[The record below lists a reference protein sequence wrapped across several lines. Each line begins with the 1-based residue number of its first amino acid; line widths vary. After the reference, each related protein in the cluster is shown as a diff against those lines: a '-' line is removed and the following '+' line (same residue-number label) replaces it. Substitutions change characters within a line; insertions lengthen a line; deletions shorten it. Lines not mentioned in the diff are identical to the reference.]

1 MAHVRSLFFKGP
13 LSDVENK
20 AVKAF
25 KLGRPS
31 DVIWN
36 ITNKCN
42 LLCDHCYMAA
52 DCTSLP
58 NELSDEETIALVHQM
73 GERELPALFLSGGE
87 PMMRKNFWEILEL
100 ARSYGI
106 RVTVSTNCT
115 LMNREAAKRLKANGI
130 DWIATSLYG
139 PAEFHDAMVGV
150 PGTRDRVIEAIKILR
165 EEGVNVAIKTAISA
179 ATWPYIYDLI
189 AEAKALDVGLLY
201 FCDLITAGRSE
212 GEDDGRITAE
222 QWRELG
228 DFIVEDILSE
238 ESTMEWDIG
247 AMPSF
252 IPFVAEKFVERGID
266 VSNGLERLK
275 TISACPVGKGHMNIN
290 SEGGIMPCQFAQDWT
305 IGNRPRDDAAG
316 GRLRAV
322 QARRAGVRGR
332 VRARGVR
339 VLAHLPRLPRQGLA
353 AHRRRRWPRTSRACS
368 TPSSTAAT
376 SSRTS
381 RRRLSSSV
389 RRRARCRGSASGA
402 ATRRP
407 GPTPVPRMA
416 RALCFM
422 CGDAAAVEPTWV
434 HAVCQI
440 VERWHWGEQPCRF
453 LQRELTRSPNG
464 HSLYSFS
471 RC

>member
-20 AVKAF
+20 AVTAF

-31 DVIWN
+31 DIIWN
-36 ITNKCN
+36 ITNRCN

-58 NELSDEETIALVHQM
+58 AELTDEETIALVHQM
-73 GERELPALFLSGGE
+73 GERGLPALFLSGGE

-100 ARSYGI
+100 ARSYDI

-115 LMNREAAKRLKANGI
+115 LMNREAAKRLRANGI

-139 PAEFHDAMVGV
+139 PAEFHDPMVGV
-150 PGTRDRVIEAIKILR
+150 PGTHDRVIAAVKLLR
-165 EEGVNVAIKTAISA
+165 EEGVNVAIKTAISQD
-179 ATWPYIYDLI
+179 TWPHIYELI
-189 AEAKALDVGLLY
+189 QEAKDLDCGLIY

-212 GEDDGRITAE
+212 GEDDGRITPE

-228 DFIVEDILSE
+228 DFIIEDILSE
-238 ESTMEWDIG
+238 DSKLEWDIG

-305 IGNRPRDDAAG
+305 IGNIREIS
-316 GRLRAV
+316 LQEAV
-322 QARRAGVRGR
+322 AELYKLDQQEAKGVCSPE
-332 VRARGVR
+332 ACEY
-339 VLAHLPRLPRQGLA
+339 
-353 AHRRRRWPRTSRACS
+353 SRI
-368 TPSSTAAT
+368 
-376 SSRTS
+376 
-381 RRRLSSSV
+381 
-389 RRRARCRGSASGA
+389 CRGCRAKAWQRTGDPMAEDVTCLLHCDADRSELVGKIEQTPEFVRSAPCSA
-402 ATRRP
+402 I
-407 GPTPVPRMA
+407 
-416 RALCFM
+416 
-422 CGDAAAVEPTWV
+422 GD
-434 HAVCQI
+434 C
-440 VERWHWGEQPCRF
+440 
-453 LQRELTRSPNG
+453 
-464 HSLYSFS
+464 
-471 RC
+471 

>member
-13 LSDVENK
+13 LADVENK
-20 AVKAF
+20 AITAY

-58 NELSDEETIALVHQM
+58 NELTDEETIALVHQM
-73 GERELPALFLSGGE
+73 GERGLPALFLSGGE

-100 ARSYGI
+100 ARNYGI

-150 PGTRDRVIEAIKILR
+150 PGTRDRVVEAIKVLR
-165 EEGVNVAIKTAISA
+165 EEGVGVAIKTAISA
-179 ATWPYIYDLI
+179 ATWPYVYDLI

-228 DFIVEDILSE
+228 GFIVDDILSE
-238 ESTMEWDIG
+238 ESKLEWDIG

-275 TISACPVGKGHMNIN
+275 VISACPVGKGHMNIN

-305 IGNRPRDDAAG
+305 IGNVRETSLQDAVG
-316 GRLRAV
+316 ELYKLD
-322 QARRAGVRGR
+322 QQESKGVC
-332 VRARGVR
+332 APE
-339 VLAHLPRLPRQGLA
+339 ACDY
-353 AHRRRRWPRTSRACS
+353 SRI
-368 TPSSTAAT
+368 
-376 SSRTS
+376 
-381 RRRLSSSV
+381 
-389 RRRARCRGSASGA
+389 CRGCRAKAWQRTGDPMAEDITCLLHSEFDRSELVGKIEATPEFERSAPCSA
-402 ATRRP
+402 P
-407 GPTPVPRMA
+407 G
-416 RALCFM
+416 
-422 CGDAAAVEPTWV
+422 
-434 HAVCQI
+434 VC
-440 VERWHWGEQPCRF
+440 
-453 LQRELTRSPNG
+453 
-464 HSLYSFS
+464 
-471 RC
+471 